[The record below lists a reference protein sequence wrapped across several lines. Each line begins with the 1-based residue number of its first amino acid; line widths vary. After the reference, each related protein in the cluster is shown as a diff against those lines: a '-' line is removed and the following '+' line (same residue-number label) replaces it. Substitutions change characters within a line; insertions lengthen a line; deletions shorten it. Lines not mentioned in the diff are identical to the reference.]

1 MEPAPPAVEVWNPN
15 HWTVSEVSRGT
26 LATLQVESVCPLPT
40 FFFFFFLPFC
50 LPKPN
55 HGGEEFGDTPAKEAV
70 GGGLTHS
77 HRNKTR
83 TAFLE
88 GTLTVLNLKKD
99 SAFLLFVSCYHF

>member
-1 MEPAPPAVEVWNPN
+1 MCVW
-15 HWTVSEVSRGT
+15 
-26 LATLQVESVCPLPT
+26 
-40 FFFFFFLPFC
+40 PFC

-55 HGGEEFGDTPAKEAV
+55 HDGEKVGDTPANEAV

-77 HRNKTR
+77 CENQTR

-99 SAFLLFVSCYHF
+99 SPLDSAFLLFVSC